1 MNALLNQA
9 VLAIASVVLTGLWQG
24 VLIAGAVWLVL
35 RSLRGLGAATRHA
48 IWLCALVALLVV
60 PIVTVALTARQPA
73 PPRIATSADALAAA
87 PAHRAAPVAHSIA
100 TTRSGDTTTHT
111 RDAGLATRPRAVA
124 PAFGA
129 ADARA
134 AGVPAAGVPA
144 AGVPAAGVPAA
155 GVTAAEAS
163 AASQPASAPL
173 GRARI
178 AIPEPLAVA
187 VALVWLLAACARFLK
202 LALAVRELGAIRRS
216 AVPWSSSHAYP
227 VLVSPRVGVPVAFGF
242 ARPAVV
248 LPAALAG
255 ELGTEALEGIIVH
268 ESAHLQRLDVWTNAL
283 ARVVEALL
291 ALNPATWFVM
301 RRVSAE
307 REIAC
312 DDCVVTRTGSGD
324 AFARV
329 IADLATRIGAP
340 APLVAASAA
349 GTTRSTIVTR
359 IERLLD
365 ASPRRLRLSTTALGA
380 ALGSLAV
387 VAVLTQ
393 SVSPVLAYAAQP
405 PENRPAAAPRFITAA
420 PRFVAAPA
428 PRLVAVADS
437 ACPSPSRGLPTLQLM
452 DPAAAIARFGAAR
465 VVTFALDLDRTGKP
479 RDVRILS
486 TRYPDVAA
494 HVKHILMI
502 NHFQPVL
509 RDCVPVA
516 GTVRSAAVIQPRH
529 PDTISLVRPVYPAG
543 WSAAHGSSC
552 KVPDVIHGGV
562 PAYPAMPK
570 PLPLGAEY
578 NAAVRVHVDARGAVT
593 SATLVQPSGY
603 RAFDAAALAAARGE
617 TYPLAD
623 ETGFRPVRPAGTSL
637 AWNAAHNSGT
647 YAHCSPLPRD
657 YVWHTTFS
665 NGGEFLLAT
674 RFVPAGAKPWR

>member
-1 MNALLNQA
+1 MNALVNQA
-9 VLAIASVVLTGLWQG
+9 VLAIASAVLTGLWQG

-60 PIVTVALTARQPA
+60 PVVTVALSARQPA
-73 PPRIATSADALAAA
+73 PPRTVTSADALAAVPARRVA
-87 PAHRAAPVAHSIA
+87 PAA
-100 TTRSGDTTTHT
+100 RSVITTH
-111 RDAGLATRPRAVA
+111 PRAVA
-124 PAFGA
+124 PASG
-129 ADARA
+129 
-134 AGVPAAGVPA
+134 
-144 AGVPAAGVPAA
+144 AA
-155 GVTAAEAS
+155 GVTAAGVATAEAS
-163 AASQPASAPL
+163 AASEPASAPL

-178 AIPEPLAVA
+178 AIPEPLAAA
-187 VALVWLLAACARFLK
+187 VALAWLLAVCGRFLK
-202 LALAVRELGAIRRS
+202 LALAVRELRAIRRS
-216 AVPWSSSHAYP
+216 AAPWSSSHAYP

-242 ARPAVV
+242 VRPAVV

-255 ELGTEALEGIIVH
+255 ELGTEAMESIIVH

-291 ALNPATWFVM
+291 ALNPAAWFVM

-365 ASPRRLRLSTTALGA
+365 ASPRRLRLSTAGLGA
-380 ALGSLAV
+380 ALGSLAA

-405 PENRPAAAPRFITAA
+405 PQAPQVAAAGT
-420 PRFVAAPA
+420 
-428 PRLVAVADS
+428 
-437 ACPSPSRGLPTLQLM
+437 ACPSSSRGLPTMQLM
-452 DPAAAIARFGAAR
+452 DPAAAIARFGAEH

-479 RDVRILS
+479 RDVRIIS
-486 TRYPDVAA
+486 THYPYVAE
-494 HVKHILMI
+494 HVKRVLMI
-502 NHFQPVL
+502 NRFQPVL

-516 GTVRSAAVIQPRH
+516 GTVRSAAVIGPRH
-529 PDTISLVRPVYPAG
+529 PDAISLVQPVYPAG
-543 WSAAHGSSC
+543 WSQAHGSSC
-552 KVPDVIHGGV
+552 KVPDVIHAGV
-562 PAYPAMPK
+562 PAYPAVPK

-578 NAAVRVHVDARGAVT
+578 HAVVRVHVGAQGTVT

-603 RAFDAAALAAARGE
+603 RAFDAALLAAARGE
-617 TYPLAD
+617 TYPLSD
-623 ETGFRPVRPAGTSL
+623 ETGFRPVRPSGTTL
-637 AWNAAHNSGT
+637 AWNAAHGSST
-647 YAHCSPLPRD
+647 YVRCSPLPRD

-665 NGGEFLLAT
+665 NGGGFVLAS
-674 RFVPAGAKPWR
+674 RFIPAGAKPWR

>member
-1 MNALLNQA
+1 MNALVNQA

-48 IWLCALVALLVV
+48 VWLCALVALLVV
-60 PIVTVALTARQPA
+60 PVVTAALTARQPA
-73 PPRIATSADALAAA
+73 PSRSATPPGELAAA
-87 PAHRAAPVAHSIA
+87 PAHRVAPVDHAVI
-100 TTRSGDTTTHT
+100 TTH
-111 RDAGLATRPRAVA
+111 RRAIA
-124 PAFGA
+124 PASRA
-129 ADARA
+129 ADVRA
-134 AGVPAAGVPA
+134 ADGTSADVSPAAA
-144 AGVPAAGVPAA
+144 R
-155 GVTAAEAS
+155 TAEDIAAS
-163 AASQPASAPL
+163 ATASAPL

-178 AIPEPLAVA
+178 AIPEPLAAA

-202 LALAVRELGAIRRS
+202 LAFAVRELGAIRRS
-216 AVPWSSSHAYP
+216 AAPWSSSHAYP

-242 ARPAVV
+242 VRPAVV

-255 ELGTEALEGIIVH
+255 ELGTEAMESIIVH

-291 ALNPATWFVM
+291 ALNPAAWFVM

-329 IADLATRIGAP
+329 IADLATRIGEP

-359 IERLLD
+359 IECLLD
-365 ASPRRLRLSTTALGA
+365 ASPRRLRLSSAGLGA

-393 SVSPVLAYAAQP
+393 SISPVLAYAAQP
-405 PENRPAAAPRFITAA
+405 AQPP
-420 PRFVAAPA
+420 
-428 PRLVAVADS
+428 LVADAGA
-437 ACPSPSRGLPTLQLM
+437 ACPSPSRGLPTMQLM
-452 DPAAAIARFGAAR
+452 DPAAAIARFGAAH
-465 VVTFALDLDRTGKP
+465 VVTFALDLDRAGKP

-486 TRYPDVAA
+486 TAYPDVAA
-494 HVKHILMI
+494 HVKHVLMI
-502 NHFQPVL
+502 NRFQPVL
-509 RDCVPVA
+509 RDCAPVA
-516 GTVRSAAVIQPRH
+516 GTIRSAAVIGPRH
-529 PDTISLVRPVYPAG
+529 PDAISLVQPVYPAG

-552 KVPDVIHGGV
+552 KVPDVIHAGV
-562 PAYPAMPK
+562 PAYPAVSK

-578 NAAVRVHVDARGAVT
+578 NVAVRVHVGAQGAVT
-593 SATLVQPSGY
+593 SATLVQRSGY
-603 RAFDAAALAAARGE
+603 RAFDAALLAAARGE

-637 AWNAAHNSGT
+637 AWNAAHGSGS

-665 NGGEFLLAT
+665 NGGGFVLAS
-674 RFVPAGAKPWR
+674 RFIPAGATWR

>member
-1 MNALLNQA
+1 MNALVNQA

-60 PIVTVALTARQPA
+60 PVVTVALIARQP
-73 PPRIATSADALAAA
+73 LA
-87 PAHRAAPVAHSIA
+87 PAVTTTLPRD
-100 TTRSGDTTTHT
+100 TTRHARDTTTRT
-111 RDAGLATRPRAVA
+111 RDAVLATRPRAMA
-124 PAFGA
+124 PAGGA
-129 ADARA
+129 ADSTPAGISAAR
-134 AGVPAAGVPA
+134 
-144 AGVPAAGVPAA
+144 
-155 GVTAAEAS
+155 VTAAEAS
-163 AASQPASAPL
+163 AAAATTSAPL

-178 AIPEPLAVA
+178 AIPEPLAAV
-187 VALVWLLAACARFLK
+187 VALLWLLAACARFLK

-216 AVPWSSSHAYP
+216 AVRWSSSHAYP

-242 ARPAVV
+242 VRPAVV

-255 ELGTEALEGIIVH
+255 ELDSEALESIIVH

-283 ARVVEALL
+283 ARIVEALL
-291 ALNPATWFVM
+291 ALNPAAWFVM
-301 RRVSAE
+301 RRLSAE

-312 DDCVVTRTGSGD
+312 DDCVVNRTGSGD

-365 ASPRRLRLSTTALGA
+365 ASPRRQRLSATALGA

-405 PENRPAAAPRFITAA
+405 SEDRPAPAPRFIAA
-420 PRFVAAPA
+420 AGT
-428 PRLVAVADS
+428 
-437 ACPSPSRGLPTLQLM
+437 ACPAPSRGLPTLQLM
-452 DPAAAIARFGAAR
+452 DPAAAIARFGAAH

-502 NHFQPVL
+502 NRFQPVL

-516 GTVRSAAVIQPRH
+516 GTVRSAAVIGPRH
-529 PDTISLVRPVYPAG
+529 PDAVSLVQPVYPAG

-552 KVPDVIHGGV
+552 KVPDVIHSGV
-562 PAYPAMPK
+562 PAYPVVSK

-578 NAAVRVHVDARGAVT
+578 NAAVRVHVDARGAAT

-603 RAFDAAALAAARGE
+603 RAFDAALLAAARGE

-637 AWNAAHNSGT
+637 AWNAAHGSGT

-665 NGGEFLLAT
+665 NGGEFVLAS
-674 RFVPAGAKPWR
+674 RFIPAGAKPWR

>member
-1 MNALLNQA
+1 MNALVHQA

-60 PIVTVALTARQPA
+60 PVVTVALTARQPA
-73 PPRIATSADALAAA
+73 PSRTSTSAHAFAAA
-87 PAHRAAPVAHSIA
+87 PAHRAAPVADSI
-100 TTRSGDTTTHT
+100 TTTH
-111 RDAGLATRPRAVA
+111 PRAVA
-124 PAFGA
+124 PASGA
-129 ADARA
+129 AGITA
-134 AGVPAAGVPA
+134 AGIT
-144 AGVPAAGVPAA
+144 AA
-155 GVTAAEAS
+155 GVTAANRSAAEGS
-163 AASQPASAPL
+163 AASEPASGPP

-178 AIPEPLAVA
+178 PIPEPLAA
-187 VALVWLLAACARFLK
+187 AIALLWLLAACARFLK
-202 LALAVRELGAIRRS
+202 LGLAVRELGAIRRS

-227 VLVSPRVGVPVAFGF
+227 VLVSQRVGVPVAFGF
-242 ARPAVV
+242 VRPSVV
-248 LPAALAG
+248 VPAALAG
-255 ELGTEALEGIIVH
+255 ELGSEAMESIIVH

-291 ALNPATWFVM
+291 TLNPAAWFVM
-301 RRVSAE
+301 RHVSAE

-365 ASPRRLRLSTTALGA
+365 ASPRRLRLSTAGLGA
-380 ALGSLAV
+380 AFASLAA

-405 PENRPAAAPRFITAA
+405 PQAPQVAAAGT
-420 PRFVAAPA
+420 
-428 PRLVAVADS
+428 
-437 ACPSPSRGLPTLQLM
+437 ACPSSGRGLPTSQLL
-452 DPAAAIARFGAAR
+452 DRAAAIARFGAAH
-465 VVTFALDLDRTGKP
+465 VVTFAIDLDRTGKP
-479 RDVRILS
+479 RDVQILS
-486 TRYPDVAA
+486 APYPYVAE
-494 HVKHILMI
+494 HVRHALMI
-502 NHFQPVL
+502 YRFQPL
-509 RDCVPVA
+509 QRDCVPVA
-516 GTVRSAAVIQPRH
+516 GTIRSAAVIAPRN
-529 PDTISLVRPVYPAG
+529 PDAISLVQPVYPAG

-552 KVPDVIHGGV
+552 KVPDVIHSGV
-562 PAYPAMPK
+562 PAYPAVSK

-578 NAAVRVHVDARGAVT
+578 DAAVRVHVGAQGAAT
-593 SATLVQPSGY
+593 SATLVRPSGY
-603 RAFDAAALAAARGE
+603 RAFDAAVLAAARAQ

-623 ETGFRPVRPAGTSL
+623 ETGFRPVRPSGTSL
-637 AWNAAHNSGT
+637 AWNAAHGSGT
-647 YAHCSPLPRD
+647 YAHCTPLPSD

-665 NGGEFLLAT
+665 NGGAFVLAW
-674 RFVPAGAKPWR
+674 RFIPAGATRWR